1 MGLIG
6 KMAVSR
12 TARFSSSEPIVSS
25 GSDVM
30 IVPSTGSNVRI
41 IVGDSPAIKFV
52 FRANGA
58 MSAVHAST
66 RTKTM
71 ILY

>member
-6 KMAVSR
+6 KIAVSR

-41 IVGDSPAIKFV
+41 VVGDSPAIKFV

-58 MSAVHAST
+58 MPAAST
-66 RTKTM
+66 RTRTTT
-71 ILY
+71 IY

>member
-6 KMAVSR
+6 KIAVSR

-30 IVPSTGSNVRI
+30 IVPTSGSNVRI
-41 IVGDSPAIKFV
+41 VVGDSPAIKFV
-52 FRANGA
+52 FKANGA
-58 MSAVHAST
+58 STAGSIST
-66 RTKTM
+66 RTQKT
-71 ILY
+71 IIY